1 MKMRVKEKSKRG
13 ITLLETVISIALIS
27 MVVAAAL
34 TLMVSQAKIRKR
46 TLDTLE
52 ATAIAENALECYAH
66 ADESEEFAR
75 LLSLTLGIEE
85 SEVKL
90 GEEIRVGDMVLKLL
104 RDGELLHVEVSQSG
118 KTIVERSAKI

>member
-27 MVVAAAL
+27 TVVAAAL

-46 TLDTLE
+46 TLDTIE

-66 ADESEEFAR
+66 ADEGEFAR
-75 LLSLTLGIEE
+75 LLALTLGITE

-90 GEEIRVGDMVLKLL
+90 GEEISVGNMTLKLFH
-104 RDGELLHVEVSQSG
+104 DGELLHVEVSGSG